1 MQLQRIEHYW
11 NDPMFEEGYFTYPRL
26 YSFAVSRFP
35 TNSHFVEV
43 GSWKGQSAA
52 YMAVEIHNSGKTIRF
67 DCIDTWKGSLNEDP
81 HQNDQYVKNGLLY
94 EKFMSNVDRVKHIIT
109 PRIGDSIELSKT
121 YEDDSLDFV
130 FIDGDHSY
138 EAVKAD
144 IQAWLPKVK
153 SNGLLAGHDYGW
165 CESVRK
171 AVHEVLGNGDE
182 EYTDSYGK
190 GFRSYDDPWREG
202 CWMINIESE

>member
-1 MQLQRIEHYW
+1 
-11 NDPMFEEGYFTYPRL
+11 
-26 YSFAVSRFP
+26 
-35 TNSHFVEV
+35 
-43 GSWKGQSAA
+43 
-52 YMAVEIHNSGKTIRF
+52 MAVEIHNSGKTIRF